1 MTSTIAFIVLLA
13 AALHASWNALVK
25 SGKDPL
31 LSITAIHLS
40 KGIVILPL
48 VAVVGLPNSNVWP
61 YLIASMV
68 FHFGY
73 YVALSES
80 YRFGDFSEAYP
91 VARGTA
97 PIMVTFWGVFVLTEE
112 LSGIEMASLAGVIIG
127 IMIFATRGFGKVVHN
142 RRALLAALTTSVF
155 IACYTV
161 TDGVGGRLSGDI
173 LVYMVWLSILDA
185 IPIIIYTTI
194 VRSGA
199 AVIDL
204 RKEWKM
210 AIPGCLMSFAAY
222 TLVVWAMSRAPI
234 PLVAALRETSIIIAA
249 LIGAFYFKEPSG
261 MRRIVASVI
270 IFLSVAMLGFDN
282 G

>member
-1 MTSTIAFIVLLA
+1 MTTTIALVVLLA
-13 AALHASWNALVK
+13 AALHASWNALAK
-25 SGKDPL
+25 SARDPL
-31 LSITAIHLS
+31 LSITAIHLA

-48 VAVVGLPNSNVWP
+48 VVLVGFPNSESWP
-61 YLIASMV
+61 YLIASMI

-97 PIMVTFWGVFVLTEE
+97 PIMVTFWGVFVLAEE
-112 LSGIEMASLAGVIIG
+112 LNGLEMTALAGVIVG

-142 RRALLAALTTSVF
+142 SRALFAALTTSVF

-161 TDGVGGRLSGDI
+161 TDGIGGRVSDGV

-185 IPIIIYTTI
+185 IPIIIYTAT
-194 VRSGA
+194 VRSPG
-199 AVIDL
+199 AVIGLHRDW
-204 RKEWKM
+204 RM
-210 AIPGCLMSFAAY
+210 AVPGCLMSFAAY

-234 PLVAALRETSIIIAA
+234 PLVSALRETSIIIAA

-261 MRRIVASVI
+261 KRRILASLV
-270 IFLSVAMLGFDN
+270 IFLSVALLGFDE